1 MRAELGAVRAKASAG
16 AVRAAQAATL
26 KQEQA
31 ELQRQM
37 AALRSEL
44 GAESDSG
51 HSQQLELQ
59 NALSEA
65 RASASKAQQELG
77 QQQNGRS
84 HLLDEVSALKSEAR
98 DLTDA
103 HAREVE
109 RLQQRLGELER
120 VHDQLDVATAEEE
133 AQFEARMAAR
143 RGELGGKFAQ
153 LEEESAAIGSP

>member
-16 AVRAAQAATL
+16 AERAAQAATL
-26 KQEQA
+26 KEEQA

-65 RASASKAQQELG
+65 RASASKAQQ
-77 QQQNGRS
+77 
-84 HLLDEVSALKSEAR
+84 A
-98 DLTDA
+98 
-103 HAREVE
+103 
-109 RLQQRLGELER
+109 
-120 VHDQLDVATAEEE
+120 
-133 AQFEARMAAR
+133 
-143 RGELGGKFAQ
+143 RGEQ
-153 LEEESAAIGSP
+153 QHTS